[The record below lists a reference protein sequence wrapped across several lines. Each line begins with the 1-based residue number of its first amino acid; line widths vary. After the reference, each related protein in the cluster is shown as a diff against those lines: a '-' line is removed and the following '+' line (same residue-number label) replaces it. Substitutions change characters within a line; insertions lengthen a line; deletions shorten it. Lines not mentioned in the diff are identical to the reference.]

1 MMLLKSISVWILL
14 MLAET
19 LHGTFRI
26 LVLVPLL
33 GDPKARQV
41 SVFTG
46 ALLIFGITLL
56 FIKWINPRAI
66 SSCLLI
72 GAIWVLLTFIFE
84 VVLGLFVFNMP
95 WHRIA
100 EDYDLLNGGLMPIGL
115 LLMFFTPLVTA
126 KWRGIILN

>member
-1 MMLLKSISVWILL
+1 

-26 LVLVPLL
+26 LVLVPVM
-33 GDPKARQV
+33 GDLRARQV
-41 SVFTG
+41 SVFAG
-46 ALLIFGITLL
+46 ALLIFGFTLL

-66 SSCLLI
+66 RSCLLI
-72 GAIWVLLTFIFE
+72 GAMWVLLTIVFE

-95 WHRIA
+95 WQRIA
-100 EDYDLLNGGLMPIGL
+100 EEYDLLNGGLMPIGL

-126 KWRGIILN
+126 KWRGIIQN